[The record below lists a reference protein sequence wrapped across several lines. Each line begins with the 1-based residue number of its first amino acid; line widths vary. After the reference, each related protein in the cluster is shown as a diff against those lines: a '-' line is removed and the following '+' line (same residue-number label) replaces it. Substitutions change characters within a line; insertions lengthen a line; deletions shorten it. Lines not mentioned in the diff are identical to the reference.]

1 MVLCH
6 YMFDSSIKI
15 IILLICLKIE
25 IFRVNISLYLLCTF
39 LKNSL
44 IGTFLYYIE
53 TFNLDSVIL
62 VFFFNLY
69 IDQIVKKIMIYVF
82 FVTINLTNIF
92 ISKIFLNHIPWL
104 NFDLVQQYLT
114 SVSLKYGFDD
124 IPLFDWETWKFYS
137 W

>member
-92 ISKIFLNHIPWL
+92 ISKIFSNHIPWL
-104 NFDLVQQYLT
+104 HFDLAQQYLT
-114 SVSLKYGFDD
+114 SISWKCGFDD
-124 IPLFDWETWKFYS
+124 IDLFDWETWKFHS